1 MTTQTPSSE
10 TPSPPG
16 SGPRPV
22 PVPAARKW
30 VTFALCGLVALVP
43 ALDLTALN
51 QAVPHLSADLRPS
64 ATQILWIAD
73 AYGFALAGLLITMGG
88 IGDRIG
94 HRRLLLAG
102 AALFAAPSA
111 LTAYAGSA
119 EQLIAARFLLGV
131 AGATLMPSA
140 LSLIRRVF
148 TDPKERTMAIGM
160 FSGIGGLAVGLG
172 PVVGG
177 ALLDHFWWGS
187 VFLINVPVMLVVLG
201 AGALVLPEARNP
213 RPGRLDLPGVPL
225 SVTGMIGVVY
235 AIKEA
240 AADGL
245 GAEVAVAALVGLLGL
260 AAFAVRQTRLDD
272 PLIDVR
278 LFRRA
283 AFSGSVAT
291 TTFAMFALV
300 AQSLIFSLYF
310 QLVLGW
316 SPLAAGLAGLPGALG
331 AMTGGAALA
340 PPLIGALGRARV
352 AAVGLAV
359 SAAGYLML
367 SMAGTETAYLTGIV
381 GPMVLS
387 GLGMGMVMTVTADTV
402 LATVPRERSGAA
414 SAISETGME
423 LGGSLGMAVL
433 GSVLNAVYRRSVEP
447 PAGLPPEADHA
458 VRDSLAAAVQAA
470 AALPERAA
478 DAVVAAA
485 GRAFVDGMQA
495 ALLTSTGLAAAVAVF
510 ALVALRGV
518 PKEIPEHVEPGLP
531 GVPGAHDAASAP
543 DEPDAQT
550 GPDARTGPDVRP

>member
-1 MTTQTPSSE
+1 MNTTT
-10 TPSPPG
+10 SPAP
-16 SGPRPV
+16 P
-22 PVPAARKW
+22 PAAGYSASRKW
-30 VTFALCGLVALVP
+30 ATFGICLLLVLVP
-43 ALDLTALN
+43 TLDLTALN
-51 QAVPHLSADLRPS
+51 QAIPHLTADLRPS

-94 HRRLLLAG
+94 HRRLLLIG
-102 AALFAAPSA
+102 TALFGATSA

-187 VFLINVPVMLVVLG
+187 VFLINVPIMAVVLV
-201 AGALVLPEARNP
+201 AGSAVLPETRSP
-213 RPGRLDLPGVPL
+213 VPGRLDLLSVPL
-225 SVTGMIGVVY
+225 SIAGVIGVVY
-235 AIKEA
+235 AVKEA
-240 AADGL
+240 AAHGL
-245 GAEVAVAALVGLLGL
+245 GAEVGGAALGGAAAL

-278 LFRRA
+278 LFRRV
-283 AFSGSVAT
+283 AFSGSVVT
-291 TTFAMFALV
+291 NMFAMFALV

-316 SPLAAGLAGLPGALG
+316 SPLQSGLAGLPGALG
-331 AMTGGAALA
+331 AMVGGAALA

-352 AAVGLAV
+352 VGLGLAL
-359 SAAGYLML
+359 SATAFALL
-367 SMAGTETAYLTGIV
+367 SQVGTEVDYFPAVV
-381 GPMVLS
+381 GPMLLT
-387 GLGMGMVMTVTADTV
+387 GLGIGMVMTVTADTV
-402 LATVPRERSGAA
+402 LATVPRDRSGAA

-433 GSVLNAVYRRSVEP
+433 GSVLNAVYRHNVELP
-447 PAGLPPEADHA
+447 GGLPPGAEDAA
-458 VRDSLAAAVQAA
+458 RDSLAGAAQAA
-470 AALPERAA
+470 AGLPGRLAE
-478 DAVVAAA
+478 AVVGAA

-495 ALLTSTGLAAAVAVF
+495 ALLTSAALAAAVAVF

-518 PKEIPEHVEPGLP
+518 PKVIPEHVEPGAAD
-531 GVPGAHDAASAP
+531 GEEVP
-543 DEPDAQT
+543 T
-550 GPDARTGPDVRP
+550 GRAL